1 MALQAPAIVD
11 VRPTGASA
19 TFGTTT
25 WLRGIGVRQVRLACG
40 LVMFTYIFSHFFN
53 HALGNISYAAMET
66 WLSYHI
72 WFWRIPVVNFVLY
85 AAATTHAGLGLW
97 ALASALSLH
106 GRPNY
111 SARIGFEHPAFDR
124 QSFRRRATRR
134 TAIRA

>member
-19 TFGTTT
+19 TFRTTT

-40 LVMFTYIFSHFFN
+40 LVMFAYIFSHFFN

-72 WFWRIPVVNFVLY
+72 WFWRIPLVNFVNLR
-85 AAATTHAGLGLW
+85 AHAPNTPP
-97 ALASALSLH
+97 LSPH
-106 GRPNY
+106 Q
-111 SARIGFEHPAFDR
+111 A
-124 QSFRRRATRR
+124 RATSKRFHR
-134 TAIRA
+134 QNGGL